1 MGFSAVSRT
10 KNFRNTYVGE
20 VLIDS
25 GEITVKSC
33 STLSERLRE
42 WAGYV
47 DSGKAGRGKRT
58 LPYCGSLLLWLQ
70 TSWESFEFRR
80 KEGSKYLRERRKSMG
95 VLQGGP
101 DGFFVGFGKEQASFR
116 LPSLF
121 SDFPL
126 ACALPLSNLLL
137 DSHRLLPSP
146 NLIISLETVPG

>member
-70 TSWESFEFRR
+70 TSGNPSSLGEKKAASTCG
-80 KEGSKYLRERRKSMG
+80 KEGRAWVCSKEALMASLLG
-95 VLQGGP
+95 L
-101 DGFFVGFGKEQASFR
+101 GK
-116 LPSLF
+116 
-121 SDFPL
+121 
-126 ACALPLSNLLL
+126 N
-137 DSHRLLPSP
+137 RLLSDYPVSFLTFPWLVPSP
-146 NLIISLETVPG
+146 YQISSWILTGFCLLPI